1 MKPASSILSRLALA
15 APLAALATL
24 GGLLA
29 WRLWGAAA
37 SIVARH
43 PNFATAFA
51 GEGIEPLFKIVAAVI
66 GAAAVVAGL
75 GGLAAFLPGRLP
87 LRLVR
92 LGFIAAYVAVAAYV
106 LVVVRAVG
114 VIGQYQLK
122 IDELPQDSVTL
133 FKLGWS
139 LWGPALL
146 PLAMALI
153 GHVMSWRGSTI
164 ALFTGAAPSGS
175 SAESGAGPKARPALA
190 EAIGD
195 RIVENIR
202 IGGGDPLFR
211 RSWLTSFW
219 GHALLIVI
227 IPWLV
232 TYIGCRERYNVPQ
245 GSGEAAVAAV
255 VQVAKPVK
263 KKKRTYI
270 LNLNSAIILTK
281 PDLDKDSDVE
291 ENVEKASEITYVAD
305 TNSAQAR
312 AAGKL
317 GKGGGK
323 KGGWPDGVGN
333 DPVRFIRIKHGGPGW
348 DDGMDEVSRADMN
361 FLEEFRKITGFKVAR
376 SPEARTIAQL
386 RNFDKGFEPPFLYL
400 TGAGG
405 IPVSANDVKTL
416 RDYLLGGGMLF
427 ADAGSPAFH
436 GSFRALM
443 AAVFPD
449 RQLVVI
455 ADDDPIFQAPF
466 VFPNGAPPLWH
477 HGGNR
482 SLGIKHQNRW
492 AVFYHPGDINDA
504 WKTGSSGMGRNL
516 AEQSY
521 NLGVNI
527 IYHAFTNYLDQTRKH
542 RK

>member
-1 MKPASSILSRLALA
+1 VKLASSILSRLALA
-15 APLAALATL
+15 APLAALAAL

-43 PNFATAFA
+43 PNFTTAFA
-51 GEGIEPLFKIVAAVI
+51 GEGIDTVFKIVAAII
-66 GAAAVVAGL
+66 GAAAAVACL
-75 GGLAAFLPGRLP
+75 GAAASFLRGRLP

-92 LGFIAAYVAVAAYV
+92 LGFIAAYVAVAAYIV
-106 LVVVRAVG
+106 AVVRGVG

-146 PLAMALI
+146 PLAMAMI
-153 GHVMSWRGSTI
+153 GHVMSWRGATI
-164 ALFTGAAPSGS
+164 ALFTGPAPAGAEQPPAA
-175 SAESGAGPKARPALA
+175 A

-202 IGGGDPLFR
+202 VGGDDPRFR
-211 RSWLTSFW
+211 RSWLTSFG
-219 GHALLIVI
+219 GHVLLIVI
-227 IPWLV
+227 IPWLI

-291 ENVEKASEITYVAD
+291 ENVEKASEVTYVAD

-333 DPVRFIRIKHGGPGW
+333 DPVRFIRIKHGGPAW
-348 DDGMDEVSRADMN
+348 DDGMDEVSRADVN

-443 AAVFPD
+443 SAVFPD

-482 SLGIKHQNRW
+482 ALGIKHQNRW

-504 WKTGSSGMGRNL
+504 WKTGYSGMSRNL

-527 IYHAFTNYLDQTRKH
+527 IYHAFTNYLDQTRKY